1 MITKEC
7 WKLTKWQIKQSI
19 KYESVFVEEYIIFLM
34 LIIATPILL
43 AIDLLLL
50 PFEIGYYY
58 FKKSLGK

>member
-7 WKLTKWQIKQSI
+7 WWQLKWAI
-19 KYESVFVEEYIIFLM
+19 KYCKSYKRNCFNEYLLFL
-34 LIIATPILL
+34 LTILLTPILL